1 MAPPR
6 PRLLRRASKL
16 LNRTVGICWLV
27 PRNVGGDERIIRAI
41 YTPFHVGSDNKL
53 KHQAYD
59 PTPTTDEISTM
70 RLEHM
75 GAPFCRRKAKTFEN
89 PSKQKVLA
97 GLAVLRVETVVS
109 KGMRVVDSRKYYC
122 GHADIRLLIPELI
135 GHPKGT
141 PLPPEIGKRLKDL
154 KKELIKGSTF
164 FRDPNPDKKNWR
176 NRKFL
181 KQVEN
186 HG

>member
-1 MAPPR
+1 MAPLKR
-6 PRLLRRASKL
+6 RLSRRASKL

-27 PRNVGGDERIIRAI
+27 PSNVDGDERIIRAI
-41 YTPFHVGSDNKL
+41 YSPYHVTSDNKL

-75 GAPFCRRKAKTFEN
+75 GAPFCRRKAKTFED
-89 PSKQKVLA
+89 PDKRKALA
-97 GLAVLRVETVVS
+97 GLAILRVETVIS
-109 KGMRVVDSRKYYC
+109 SGMGVVDSRKHYC
-122 GHADIRLLIPELI
+122 GHADIRLLIPQLI

-141 PLPPEIGKRLKDL
+141 PLPPVVGKRLKDL
-154 KKELIKGSTF
+154 KKELLKGSEF
-164 FRDPNPDKKNWR
+164 FRDPKPDKGNWR